1 MRIVKFLLWSVFI
14 LCVGLPAVFL
24 LFVLGMAAFGIVF
37 GVLTALV
44 GMMIAVLKIA
54 LMVILPIALLVWIF
68 NRVTARERV

>member
-44 GMMIAVLKIA
+44 GTMIAVLKIA

>member
-44 GMMIAVLKIA
+44 GMMVAVLKIA